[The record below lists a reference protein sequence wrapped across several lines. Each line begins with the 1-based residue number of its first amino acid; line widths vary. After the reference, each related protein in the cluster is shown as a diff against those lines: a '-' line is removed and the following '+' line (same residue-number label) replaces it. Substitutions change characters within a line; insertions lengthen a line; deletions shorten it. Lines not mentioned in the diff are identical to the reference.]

1 MKRRKMIKIRLP
13 RYAGNP
19 ISWRKAIHAELRKA
33 SAGVNVTKDDPLV
46 QLLARS
52 VRLLRCPSTRSRPAK
67 NRKTNEGDPMVRI
80 KNDGQKIALTFI
92 TIPILGGN

>member
-46 QLLARS
+46 QLLARF
-52 VRLLRCPSTRSRPAK
+52 CPIAPMPSHKEPA
-67 NRKTNEGDPMVRI
+67 
-80 KNDGQKIALTFI
+80 GQEPEDK
-92 TIPILGGN
+92 